1 MCRKNPKD
9 CRAKIKCN
17 ICENAVDSTIYVQGT
32 SKLKFFIDNQ
42 EICDNI
48 SLNEVD
54 ALLEQQ
60 TYIIDIKG
68 DN

>member
-1 MCRKNPKD
+1 MCKKSPENCK
-9 CRAKIKCN
+9 AKVKCQ
-17 ICENAVDSTIYVQGT
+17 ICKV
-32 SKLKFFIDNQ
+32 LLDNQ
-42 EICDNI
+42 ENRDKI
-48 SLNEVD
+48 SLNTVD

>member
-9 CRAKIKCN
+9 CRAKIKCK
-17 ICENAVDSTIYVQGT
+17 ICENAVDSTLYVQGT
-32 SKLKFFIDNQ
+32 SKLKFLIDNQ

-54 ALLEQQ
+54 NCFQEQ
-60 TYIIDIKG
+60 
-68 DN
+68 